1 MAFFTWNESYSVKV
15 ARMDEQHKK
24 LFSLLDEL
32 GNAMLS
38 GTVRETFGRILRGLA
53 EYAKTHF
60 AQEEQLMKQYAYP
73 GYDRHKKLHEEF
85 IKQVEGFQKEFESGV
100 ALPIKASVF
109 LRDWL
114 SNHILKVDQQYSAFL
129 NANGVR

>member
-1 MAFFTWNESYSVKV
+1 MAFFIWNESYSVKI

-32 GNAMLS
+32 GTAMLA
-38 GTVRETFGRILRGLA
+38 GTVRETFGKILRGLA

-60 AQEEQLMKQYAYP
+60 AQEELLLKQYGYP
-73 GYDRHKKLHEEF
+73 GYNWHKKLHEEF
-85 IKQVEGFQKEFESGV
+85 INQVESFQKEFDSGV
-100 ALPIKASVF
+100 ALPIKVSVY

-129 NANGVR
+129 NAKGVR

>member
-1 MAFFTWNESYSVKV
+1 MAFFIWNESYSVKI

-32 GNAMLS
+32 GTAMLA
-38 GTVRETFGRILRGLA
+38 GTVRETFGKILRGLA

-60 AQEEQLMKQYAYP
+60 AQEELLLKQYGYP
-73 GYDRHKKLHEEF
+73 GYNGHKKLHEEF
-85 IKQVEGFQKEFESGV
+85 INQVERFQKEFDSGV
-100 ALPIKASVF
+100 ALPIKVSVY

-129 NANGVR
+129 NAKGVR

>member
-1 MAFFTWNESYSVKV
+1 MAFFVWNERYSVKI

-24 LFSLLDEL
+24 LFSLFDEL
-32 GNAMLS
+32 ANAMLS
-38 GTVRETFGRILRGLA
+38 GTVKDAYGQILRGLV

-60 AQEEQLMKQYAYP
+60 AQEEQLMEQYGYP
-73 GYDRHKKLHEEF
+73 GYSGHKKLHEEF
-85 IKQVEGFQKEFESGV
+85 IKQVNDLQKDFDDGKT
-100 ALPIKASVF
+100 LPVKTSQF

-114 SNHILKVDQQYSAFL
+114 TNHILKVDQQYSAFL